1 MKKVVL
7 LVVGL
12 VLSSVAFSQEE
23 VPSNNVE
30 KAKYI
35 ETSVDLDNPN
45 DYKVL
50 NVQDSKSGEKF
61 QVVTKKVK
69 FNTPKEDM
77 PEGAMTKKAF
87 STNDLV
93 KTIEKNKDKFFVKE
107 VFESK
112 GTYYILFFPVK

>member
-12 VLSSVAFSQEE
+12 VLSSIAFSQEA
-23 VPSNNVE
+23 VPSSNVE

-50 NVQDSKSGEKF
+50 NVQDGKSGEKF

-69 FNTPKEDM
+69 FNTPKEDI

-87 STNDLV
+87 STNHLV
-93 KTIEKNKDKFFVKE
+93 KTIEENKDKFFVKE

>member
-1 MKKVVL
+1 MKKVFL
-7 LVVGL
+7 LAFGL
-12 VLSSVAFSQEE
+12 ILSSVAFSQEA
-23 VPSNNVE
+23 VPTNNVE

-35 ETSVDLDNPN
+35 ETSVDLENPN

-50 NVQDSKSGEKF
+50 NVQDGKSGEKF
-61 QVVTKKVK
+61 QAVTKKVK
-69 FNTPKEDM
+69 FNTPKEDI
-77 PEGAMTKKAF
+77 PEGAITKKAF
-87 STNDLV
+87 STNHLV

>member
-1 MKKVVL
+1 MKKVFL
-7 LVVGL
+7 LAFGL
-12 VLSSVAFSQEE
+12 ILSSVAFSQEA
-23 VPSNNVE
+23 VPTNNVE

-45 DYKVL
+45 DYKIL

-61 QVVTKKVK
+61 HVVTKKVK
-69 FNTPKEDM
+69 FNTPKEDI
-77 PEGAMTKKAF
+77 PEGAITKKAF

>member
-1 MKKVVL
+1 MKKVFL
-7 LVVGL
+7 LAFGL
-12 VLSSVAFSQEE
+12 ILSSVAFSQEA
-23 VPSNNVE
+23 VPTNNVE

-35 ETSVDLDNPN
+35 ETSVDLENPN

-50 NVQDSKSGEKF
+50 NVQDGKSGEKF

-69 FNTPKEDM
+69 FNTPKEDI

-87 STNDLV
+87 NTNHLV
-93 KTIEKNKDKFFVKE
+93 KTIEKNKDNFFVKE